1 MCYNLCTNTIHTT
14 LLFKHIMENKLLE
27 IVSSFYDASR
37 DWRLWPATLM
47 RLGEAMQAKACVLA
61 SHDYEGG
68 RGRLEQ
74 SINIEPN
81 FVGTYA
87 SEFCRLDPWLNREDR
102 FRTPGAVWV
111 GEQIISDRELIES
124 EFYKRWLCPQDLHHV
139 MFGVLDRQ
147 GDAVV
152 CIVLGRSQSHGQFDD
167 ESIQLFRR
175 LVPNL
180 QRAYKSGQTFRKAQH
195 VRNVALDV
203 LDVLPIGVVLLSSM
217 GNVVAA
223 NQLAKKIIET
233 DDVFSNGNG
242 GLGID
247 WGWRRLRL
255 KDLVSRPEVAPGRNQ
270 PGEITSFTVPRTTGS
285 KPISVLVSPLENDD
299 ERRSP
304 DEPAAIM
311 FIGDPDRP
319 TEIDQRRLTQLYGL
333 SRAESRVIVLLAKG
347 YRLDQCA
354 ETLGVAYETVRKH
367 LKQVFGKTGTDRQ
380 AELVRLLVTG
390 PAGLRM

>member
-1 MCYNLCTNTIHTT
+1 
-14 LLFKHIMENKLLE
+14 MENKLLE

-47 RLGEAMQAKACVLA
+47 RLGEALQAKTCALA
-61 SHDYEGG
+61 SHDYERGG
-68 RGRLEQ
+68 GRLEQ

-81 FVGTYA
+81 FVASYA
-87 SEFCRLDPWLNREDR
+87 SDFGGLDPWLQREDR
-102 FRTPGAVWV
+102 FRAPGAVWL
-111 GEQIISDRELIES
+111 GHQIVSEREVVES
-124 EFYKRWLCPQDLHHV
+124 EFHKNWLVPQDVHH
-139 MFGVLDRQ
+139 MLFGVLDRQ

-152 CIVLGRSQSHGQFDD
+152 CIVLGRSESHGAFD
-167 ESIQLFRR
+167 EETVQLFRR

-180 QRAYKSGQTFRKAQH
+180 QRAFRSGQTFRKAQH

-203 LDVLPIGVVLLSSM
+203 LDVLPIGVVLLSAT

-233 DDVFSNGNG
+233 DDVFSNGTG

-255 KDLVSRPEVAPGRNQ
+255 RDLISRPEVAPGRNQ
-270 PGEITSFTVPRTTGS
+270 PGEITSFTVPRATGS
-285 KPISVLVSPLENDD
+285 KPLSVLVSPLDD
-299 ERRSP
+299 GGERRSI

-319 TEIDQRRLTQLYGL
+319 TDIDQRRLTQLYGL
-333 SRAESRVIVLLAKG
+333 SRAESRVIALLAKG

-390 PAGLRM
+390 PAGLRL

>member
-1 MCYNLCTNTIHTT
+1 MHYERLTP
-14 LLFKHIMENKLLE
+14 LFKCDMENKLLE

-37 DWRLWPATLM
+37 DWRLWPASLM
-47 RLGEAMQAKACVLA
+47 RLGEALQAKACVLV
-61 SHDYEGG
+61 SHDYERGN
-68 RGRLEQ
+68 GRLEQ
-74 SINIEPN
+74 SINIEPG
-81 FVGTYA
+81 FAASYG
-87 SEFCRLDPWLNREDR
+87 SEFGAINPWLQREDR
-102 FRTPGAVWV
+102 FRSPGAIWL
-111 GEQIISDRELIES
+111 GDQIVAERELVDS
-124 EFYKRWLCPQDLHHV
+124 EFYRNWLHPQDLRHV
-139 MFGVLDRQ
+139 LIGVLDRQ
-147 GDAVV
+147 GDSVV
-152 CIVLGRSQSHGQFDD
+152 CIMLGRSESHGAFD
-167 ESIQLFRR
+167 EETVQLFRR

-180 QRAYKSGQTFRKAQH
+180 QRAFRSGQTFRKAQH

-203 LDVLPIGVVLLSSM
+203 LDVLPIGVVLLSSA

-233 DDVFSNGNG
+233 DDVFSNGSG

-255 KDLVSRPEVAPGRNQ
+255 KDLISRPELAPGRNQ
-270 PGEITSFTVPRTTGS
+270 PGEITSFTVPRATGS
-285 KPISVLVSPLENDD
+285 KPISVLVSPLDTGG
-299 ERRSP
+299 ERRSL

-333 SRAESRVIVLLAKG
+333 SRAESRVIALLAKG

-390 PAGLRM
+390 PAGLRL